1 VEGALSRT
9 VATLVYSRKT
19 GSLTRKAVLAYCAD
33 RASDDGRGVWASK
46 QSIADEIECDRRTV
60 IRTMNALIAEK
71 ILIPVGTRS
80 CQGGATVE
88 YNINIEAIEK
98 LPLVR
103 EKRSSGVA
111 SPVTESHQC
120 QSVTPGSDTVSP
132 KPSLE
137 PTTPVSSD
145 EETAPPALNGK
156 PKASIPQLQEA
167 WNSIA
172 VPSGAVECRR
182 MGPERQRKAGPFLKR
197 YPIEDITEAI
207 HAVAQS
213 DFLCGRG
220 RDNFRADIEF
230 LFSPK
235 HMNRLLEGFYAG

>member
-1 VEGALSRT
+1 MPLAMVQGPMSFDALSW
-9 VATLVYSRKT
+9 AAKQAT
-19 GSLTRKAVLAYCAD
+19 GSSGSKLVLLGLAECANRK
-33 RASDDGRGVWASK
+33 DGRAFP
-46 QSIADEIECDRRTV
+46 SIAELVEFSSLNRKSVISNLDKLEAAGFIIDTGERVGRTMQIKVYALSLETVPKTEQSQKRNSTV
-60 IRTMNALIAEK
+60 ISAKSPKN
-71 ILIPVGTRS
+71 GTRNLS
-80 CQGGATVE
+80 
-88 YNINIEAIEK
+88 
-98 LPLVR
+98 
-103 EKRSSGVA
+103 
-111 SPVTESHQC
+111 
-120 QSVTPGSDTVSP
+120 
-132 KPSLE
+132 E
-137 PTTPVSSD
+137 PTTPVVSN
-145 EETAPPALNGK
+145 ETTAPPALNGK